1 MKLLL
6 TINRMDWKLLGF
18 SAIAVFLV
26 LGIAGLL
33 VSILSSQLQCSKR
46 NISESFKQGFI
57 SAAAPT
63 IAYAAAAAF
72 QLVRNPFSNTL
83 HSFGIPADKSEII
96 GVGYLTMIIF
106 WITTVWNIHNTE
118 ATVCSPDAKE
128 MSDFKKKL
136 LAELHQKEL
145 EKEKNAS
152 QKS

>member
-1 MKLLL
+1 MY
-6 TINRMDWKLLGF
+6 WKLLGF
-18 SAIAVFLV
+18 SSIAVFLV
-26 LGIAGLL
+26 LGIAGLI

-46 NISESFKQGFI
+46 SISESFKQGFI

-72 QLVRNPFSNTL
+72 HLVRNPFSATL

-118 ATVCSPDAKE
+118 AVLCNPDAKE
-128 MSDFKKKL
+128 MTEFKKKL
-136 LAELHQKEL
+136 LAELQQKEL
-145 EKEKNAS
+145 QKDKLAS